1 MKQYISI
8 LGRLPKLSLAEL
20 EAVFGA
26 QNIQPFTSEA
36 AIINSEV
43 TAADYARL
51 GGSLKLAKILAELPN
66 DWPSIEQYLSR
77 TLPEHAS
84 YTQGKL
90 TLGIS
95 LYGLRVPVPKLQ
107 RSILGFKKLLKSSGK
122 PVRVILNKNLELS
135 TAEVYHNKLTTQN
148 AWELLIVSSGKQTY
162 LAQTIFVQDIDSY
175 VARDRGRPKRD
186 SRVGMLPP
194 KLAQTIINLAVDEYG
209 VQGTR
214 YDNNGLVGASNGT
227 QPALEAVSAPRGS
240 TQRAAV
246 NYGEVNTGLLKPE
259 MPKKPAEFLAQPDS
273 RSAGAVCVLDP
284 FCGTGVVLQ
293 EALLMGY
300 SAYGS
305 DLEPRMIDYSRGNLD
320 WLLKNDERRTRNDA
334 FSAVVNEFCLEVG
347 DATNYRWDFSKL
359 QTQGSKLAI
368 ACETYLGP
376 PLTKQISDNELSK
389 MVAGVDRLHEK
400 FLINLAS
407 QISTNTRLCLAVPA
421 WRRGVRGYKKLPVLE
436 KLEQIGYNWVKYE
449 HCDSK
454 NLFYDRE
461 DQFVAR
467 QLVTITKQ

>member
-1 MKQYISI
+1 MKQYVSI
-8 LGRLPKLSLAEL
+8 IGRLPKLSLAEL

-26 QNIQPFTSEA
+26 QNIQPFISDGVM
-36 AIINSEV
+36 INTEV

-51 GGSLKLAKILAELPN
+51 GGSLKLAKVLTELPN
-66 DWPSIEQYLSR
+66 DWPSIEKYLSR

-84 YTQGKL
+84 YTKGKL

-95 LYGLRVPVPKLQ
+95 LYGLKVPVPKLQ
-107 RSILGFKKLLKSSGK
+107 RSILGFKKLLKTSGK
-122 PVRVILNKNLELS
+122 SVRVILNKSPALS

-259 MPKKPAEFLAQPDS
+259 MPKKPAEFLAQPES
-273 RSAGAVCVLDP
+273 RPAGAVCVLDP

-389 MVAGVDRLHEK
+389 IVAGVDRLHEK